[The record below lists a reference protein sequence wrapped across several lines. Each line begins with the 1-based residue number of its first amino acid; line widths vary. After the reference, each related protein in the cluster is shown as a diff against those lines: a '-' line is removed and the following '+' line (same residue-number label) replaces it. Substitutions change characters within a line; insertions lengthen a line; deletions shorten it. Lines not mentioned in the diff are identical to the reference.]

1 VSPDVEFQAKK
12 EFGPVPKA
20 KQQKQDRVSLEI
32 SDGANLS
39 VSKHVNFEW
48 KTGDEFSHFVIRHGA
63 TSKMGGRFQR
73 GESILIQSNWEIAK
87 GGGENRSIRYLINGG
102 MVSEAKAVVQ
112 DGGQWSDEITYD
124 SKLLA
129 AGAKKLVISAELSN
143 PKTKTVAIGSKTIP
157 LKEGKDELIGVGVS
171 GGQGGR
177 VEQVTHGDTV
187 TLTATVKAVEGLDG
201 ERSVSVGSLG
211 RLSSQKTI
219 TLQGGETGRV
229 DFDLNTSRLKIPKNK
244 AEKQFSFLFKLFNEN
259 GKQDWKYA
267 RLLVKKKQQ
276 QNTQTGGM
284 QNVYCQSP
292 NVVLKV
298 WDHGSQDGDIISL
311 RLGTDVVLSGF
322 NLNGCGGKEPQG
334 GGCVRPRQLKGG
346 RMAVSVYAHNEGSS
360 SPNTASLKVEGGCT
374 PEKQSWGLKTGET
387 ANIWVFYGNQPQ

>member
-1 VSPDVEFQAKK
+1 
-12 EFGPVPKA
+12 
-20 KQQKQDRVSLEI
+20 
-32 SDGANLS
+32 
-39 VSKHVNFEW
+39 
-48 KTGDEFSHFVIRHGA
+48 
-63 TSKMGGRFQR
+63 
-73 GESILIQSNWEIAK
+73 
-87 GGGENRSIRYLINGG
+87 